1 MVIWPKNPYQISG
14 ISVTPHPSHIPIRIE
29 SNDHCAYWPSCLH
42 AYPILA
48 IIHISHHAHQP
59 SCQSTIM
66 TPNPLILILSYHA
79 YQPSYLSAII
89 PISFI
94 VFRPSVCKWVTKTPQ
109 PLIIMPIS
117 HYLPSISYQSY
128 RISAIIPF
136 NLPPLSLSDIGYI
149 TNVH

>member
-1 MVIWPKNPYQISG
+1 MVILNLGCGYIEKDVVIWSKNPYQISG

-94 VFRPSVCKWVTKTPQ
+94 AITCHLSAINHIVFQPSYLSP
-109 PLIIMPIS
+109 P
-117 HYLPSISYQSY
+117 LPSASQILAISQMS
-128 RISAIIPF
+128 IS
-136 NLPPLSLSDIGYI
+136 
-149 TNVH
+149 

>member
-1 MVIWPKNPYQISG
+1 MVIWSKNPYQISG

-94 VFRPSVCKWVTKTPQ
+94 FFSHKSDSRVANVHVSVSESPK
-109 PLIIMPIS
+109 
-117 HYLPSISYQSY
+117 
-128 RISAIIPF
+128 
-136 NLPPLSLSDIGYI
+136 PLSLS
-149 TNVH
+149 